1 MRLAF
6 AAVLVA
12 VSAALSSAA
21 AAEVEFP
28 RGSIIGMVPPDGMS
42 EGRTFAGFEDREKG
56 AAVLLVDMPAE
67 AFPQLE
73 ASFTDAALAEKGIKV
88 QRREN
93 FPVAGA
99 KGILVTGTQAAGA
112 VTLRKWVLL
121 AGNDMLTALVTVQ
134 VPEGQDA
141 AYPDAKVRAALSTLA
156 FRSAR
161 DQVAALPYT
170 LNDLAGFR
178 VVRTLGGSTV
188 ILTDGP
194 NNVVDGAEQPYF
206 VVSVAGGSPR
216 DDERGRFAVRALAGL
231 PGLKDLQVERAEPLR
246 IANHTGYEVM
256 AKGVDAR
263 TGTPVKVIQWM
274 RFGTTGHMR
283 MVGVTP
289 LDSFPELYPRL
300 RAIRDGVEPR

>member
-1 MRLAF
+1 MRLAL
-6 AAVLVA
+6 AAVLFA
-12 VSAALSSAA
+12 FSAALSGAA

-28 RGSIIGMVPPDGMS
+28 RGSIIGLVPPEGMS
-42 EGRTFAGFEDREKG
+42 EGRTFSGFEDRDKN
-56 AAVLLVDMPAE
+56 AALLLVDMPAE

-88 QRREN
+88 ETRVN
-93 FPVAGA
+93 FPVTGA

-121 AGNDMLTALVTVQ
+121 AGNDMLTALVTFQ
-134 VPEGQDA
+134 VPESA
-141 AYPDAKVRAALSTLA
+141 AVAYPDATVRAALSTLA

-161 DQVAALPYT
+161 EQVEALPYT

-194 NNVVDGAEQPYF
+194 KNVVDGAEQPYF
-206 VVSVAGGSPR
+206 VVTVAGGAPR
-216 DDERGRFAVRALAGL
+216 EDERGRFAVRTLAGT
-231 PGLKDLQVERAEPLR
+231 PGVKDIQVERAEPLR
-246 IANHTGYEVM
+246 LANHMGYEVM
-256 AKGVDAR
+256 AKGVDMR
-263 TGTPVKVIQWM
+263 TGAPVKVVQWM
-274 RFGTTGHMR
+274 RFGTTGYMR

>member
-1 MRLAF
+1 
-6 AAVLVA
+6 
-12 VSAALSSAA
+12 
-21 AAEVEFP
+21 
-28 RGSIIGMVPPDGMS
+28 
-42 EGRTFAGFEDREKG
+42 
-56 AAVLLVDMPAE
+56 
-67 AFPQLE
+67 
-73 ASFTDAALAEKGIKV
+73 
-88 QRREN
+88 
-93 FPVAGA
+93 
-99 KGILVTGTQAAGA
+99 
-112 VTLRKWVLL
+112 
-121 AGNDMLTALVTVQ
+121 

-206 VVSVAGGSPR
+206 VVSVAGGAPR